1 MGLQC
6 NTPRARAF
14 LNGDFMRV
22 TQEQV
27 DILNN
32 MVGFPVYK
40 LSKVGNNL
48 TANQLSPDYISV
60 NGLADMFNGPSL
72 SSKAWNLAR
81 TELETYYYRYEQD
94 SDLGAKLHK
103 DLSTYKKNGYF
114 TTKETAMEDY
124 QNTHNAA
131 MPILENAA
139 QKLKELQSSLGV
151 YVSFNIDGDT
161 HGTYNE
167 YMYVG
172 CKVDGYYFKMKI
184 GG

>member
-1 MGLQC
+1 
-6 NTPRARAF
+6 
-14 LNGDFMRV
+14 MRV
-22 TQEQV
+22 TQEQI
-27 DILNN
+27 DKMNAL
-32 MVGFPVYK
+32 VGHPVYR
-40 LSKVGNNL
+40 LSNIGSNL
-48 TANQLSPDYISV
+48 TANQLSPEYV
-60 NGLADMFNGPSL
+60 AANGLADMFSGPSL

-94 SDLGAKLHK
+94 SDLGASLQK

-114 TTKETAMEDY
+114 STKETAMEDY
-124 QNTHNAA
+124 QNAYNAA

-161 HGTYNE
+161 YGTYNE

-172 CKVDGYYFKMKI
+172 CKVDGYYFKMRLK
-184 GG
+184 